1 LPKQISQALLV
12 HSTDHCKQISQP
24 AGLSAELLFPDPG
37 CDTWSRHR
45 HGLKTRVRGRIKK
58 LPEILKKPAGDG
70 RWRASADHQNT
81 RRFAEQNAAQA
92 DAFKK
97 CDRE

>member
-1 LPKQISQALLV
+1 M
-12 HSTDHCKQISQP
+12 
-24 AGLSAELLFPDPG
+24 
-37 CDTWSRHR
+37 
-45 HGLKTRVRGRIKK
+45 KK